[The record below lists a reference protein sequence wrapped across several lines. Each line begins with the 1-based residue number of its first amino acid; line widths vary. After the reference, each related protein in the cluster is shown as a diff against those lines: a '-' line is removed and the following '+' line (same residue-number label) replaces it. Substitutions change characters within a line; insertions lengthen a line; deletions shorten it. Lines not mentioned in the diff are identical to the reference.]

1 MVLHSTRSDGPT
13 THAPPPAPLQALV
26 ESPQSQMADFGGV
39 QLSLAMAYAV
49 YTLRD
54 QRNLSMG
61 EPWGS
66 WMRGH
71 RCNAV

>member
-1 MVLHSTRSDGPT
+1 
-13 THAPPPAPLQALV
+13 
-26 ESPQSQMADFGGV
+26 MADFGGV

-61 EPWGS
+61 KPWGPS
-66 WMRGH
+66 ACGATGVTWCGNLNKGIRLFACTALLFLLRHNTEISSG
-71 RCNAV
+71 